1 MTRGEELQE
10 RYMQLKAL
18 CEEVNQKVTAEQGA
32 KGLFEKLEEADSAA
46 EENKIMD
53 QLVAIEKKHNSQ
65 QLNKEKIEVEKE
77 LINWF
82 LDSMEELQKK
92 GIEIDG
98 VKVESDI
105 DIDEIRE
112 NLFFPTTR
120 KKLRNLALKTDPQEL
135 AQRN

>member
-82 LDSMEELQKK
+82 LDSMEELQEK